1 MLRASPRVHAH
12 ELFNLLG
19 DRQKRDVGLFEVQRL
34 PTAHLLPIVAR
45 TGFGIS
51 VKKPASDKIRHSS
64 WREENKKREGTGC
77 RCKLRRLRSRTVS
90 QAKKGRHFT
99 GA

>member
-1 MLRASPRVHAH
+1 MRLPFDQDQAHMQHARPRVHVG

-51 VKKPASDKIRHSS
+51 VKKAASDKIRRSS
-64 WREENKKREGTGC
+64 WREKNKK
-77 RCKLRRLRSRTVS
+77 
-90 QAKKGRHFT
+90 
-99 GA
+99 